1 MPGVARSHPSPVQPS
16 LHAHVPSSCG
26 ILIIDARN
34 VQSQRGDVGRGVRGN
49 GWGSARRGKVVETA
63 LWVPFIAHQADT
75 APLVDV
81 AQALA
86 VAERARL
93 DRTGTEHAEQRDQR

>member
-1 MPGVARSHPSPVQPS
+1 MEG
-16 LHAHVPSSCG
+16 G
-26 ILIIDARN
+26 
-34 VQSQRGDVGRGVRGN
+34 GF
-49 GWGSARRGKVVETA
+49 A
-63 LWVPFIAHQADT
+63 LWVPFIAHQAEA